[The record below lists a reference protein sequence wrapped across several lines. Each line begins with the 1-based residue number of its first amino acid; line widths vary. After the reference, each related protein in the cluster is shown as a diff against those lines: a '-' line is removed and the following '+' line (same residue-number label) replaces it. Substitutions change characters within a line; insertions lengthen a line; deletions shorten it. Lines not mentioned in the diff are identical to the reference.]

1 MVNNS
6 IYIIALDVDFFYSN
20 NFEIEVIEGN
30 KVTIKRVV
38 LLHDKSIYEL
48 FILLTYLEEK
58 YIYVWLK
65 NREL

>member
-58 YIYVWLK
+58 YIYV
-65 NREL
+65 

>member
-1 MVNNS
+1 
-6 IYIIALDVDFFYSN
+6 
-20 NFEIEVIEGN
+20 
-30 KVTIKRVV
+30 

>member
-38 LLHDKSIYEL
+38 LLHDKSIYES

-58 YIYVWLK
+58 YIYV
-65 NREL
+65 